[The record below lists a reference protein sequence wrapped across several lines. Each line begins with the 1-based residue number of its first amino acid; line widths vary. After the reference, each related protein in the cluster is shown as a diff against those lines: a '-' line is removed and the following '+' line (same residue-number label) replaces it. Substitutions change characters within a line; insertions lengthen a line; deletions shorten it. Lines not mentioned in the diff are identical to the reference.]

1 MKFKSLSRLSG
12 AELVFALIVVLALV
26 FGILAFEAWLLG
38 IVLGWFGVA
47 LSFWQNMVIVFL
59 ISMLFGGSVSSK

>member
-12 AELVFALIVVLALV
+12 AELVVALIVVLALV